1 MDKSPANDETVQI
14 NRQSEESENQCRPL
28 ESALQDSEQCF
39 RAILNS
45 THDLALLVQ
54 RDGTVLAANT
64 RMAERFGKSPEE
76 FKGLNIYSLMPSE
89 AAGLSFYA
97 H

>member
-28 ESALQDSEQCF
+28 ESALQDSELCF

-45 THDLALLVQ
+45 THNLALLVQ
-54 RDGTVLAANT
+54 
-64 RMAERFGKSPEE
+64 
-76 FKGLNIYSLMPSE
+76 
-89 AAGLSFYA
+89 
-97 H
+97 